1 MTTQHTTREVTLYR
15 GRQCV
20 FPAGTR
26 CTVLSEEALVN
37 KVGSIEAAAL
47 RACRSR
53 MQGQGQSV
61 LYVEIGGGVAC
72 LEKDVIVTM
81 GLYPE
86 NVKS

>member
-1 MTTQHTTREVTLYR
+1 MRRRTTKEVTLHR
-15 GRQCV
+15 GRRVV
-20 FPAGTR
+20 FPTGTP
-26 CTVLSEEALVN
+26 CTVLSEDALVK

-72 LEKDVIVTM
+72 LEKDVID
-81 GLYPE
+81 G
-86 NVKS
+86 